1 MLSKSRIKL
10 IRNLSLP
17 KFRRKEGLF
26 VIEGDKLVREALDPV
41 SNPYYSVKCV
51 YSLDPWMEKNRDVLE
66 FSNAECL
73 AVTERELG
81 QISNLTSP
89 NQVLALVNMVSMHRV
104 KPEFGKSMVIALD
117 DVRDPGN
124 MGTIIRLA
132 DWFGI
137 KNIILSRDCADP
149 YNPKVIQASMGSVF
163 RVAIESTDLPA
174 FLSGLPAGTPVYGAV
189 LNGTN
194 LFKAPLSDQ
203 GIILMGNE
211 SKGISDGLIGKISH
225 PITIPRPDI
234 SEPGPESLNVSTA
247 LGIILAEF
255 FRRIY

>member
-26 VIEGDKLVREALDPV
+26 VIEGDKLVREALDPAT
-41 SNPYYSVKCV
+41 NPYYSVK
-51 YSLDPWMEKNRDVLE
+51 YLYGLDPWIEKNRDLLR
-66 FSNAECL
+66 FSKAECQ

-89 NQVLALVNMVSMHRV
+89 NQVLALVNQVSIHRI
-104 KPEFGKSMVIALD
+104 KPEFGKSLVIALD
-117 DVRDPGN
+117 DIRDPGN

-137 KNIILSRDCADP
+137 KSIILSRDCADP
-149 YNPKVIQASMGSVF
+149 FNPKVIQASMGSVF
-163 RVAIESTDLPA
+163 RVSIESIDLA
-174 FLSGLPAGTPVYGAV
+174 VFLSGLPAGTPVYGAV
-189 LNGTN
+189 LNGNN
-194 LFKAPLSDQ
+194 LFKNPLSDH

-211 SKGISDGLIGKISH
+211 SKGINEKLLGFISR
-225 PITIPRPDI
+225 PVTIPRPDSSI
-234 SEPGPESLNVSTA
+234 PGPESLNVSTA

-255 FRRIY
+255 SRRI

>member
-17 KFRRKEGLF
+17 KYRRKEGLF
-26 VIEGDKLVREALDPV
+26 VIEGDKLVREALDTA
-41 SNPYYSVKCV
+41 SNPYYSVEYV
-51 YSLDPWMEKNRDVLE
+51 YGLDIWMLKNHDILA
-66 FSNAECL
+66 FSKAECR
-73 AVTERELG
+73 AVTERELSL
-81 QISNLTSP
+81 ISNFTSP
-89 NQVLALVNMVSMHRV
+89 NQVLALVNMVTMHRL
-104 KPEFGKSMVIALD
+104 KPEFGNSMVIALD

-174 FLSGLPAGTPVYGAV
+174 FLSGLPAGTPVYGAL

-194 LFKAPLSDQ
+194 LFKATLSDH
-203 GIILMGNE
+203 GIILLGNE
-211 SKGISDGLIGKISH
+211 SKGISEGLIGKISL
-225 PITIPRPDI
+225 PITIPRPEK

-247 LGIILAEF
+247 LAIILAEF
-255 FRRIY
+255 SRRIS